1 MPEEKDITYKNLSL
15 KINSE
20 FNYLEVLIDDINFS
34 NQETFI
40 TSVSAMLE
48 YALSIHPKYIILNKL
63 DSKFEIKPELYSF
76 TRKNIITPLKFD
88 GLKKI
93 ICLVTKVDYEQRY
106 KAIENVEP
114 FIKGLMTKTDAI
126 KWIAENHWK
135 LNI

>member
-40 TSVSAMLE
+40 TSVSVMLE
-48 YALSIHPKYIILNKL
+48 FALSIHPKYIILNKL

-93 ICLVTKVDYEQRY
+93 ICLVTKVDYAQRY
-106 KAIENVEP
+106 KAIEVMEP
-114 FIKGLMTKTDAI
+114 FIKGFTTKTEAI
-126 KWIAENHWK
+126 KWIAEN
-135 LNI
+135 L